1 MRQGRGSFW
10 GWENYWKPQAHDT
23 AGLERLNYKS
33 WSAGSVPEMG

>member
-10 GWENYWKPQAHDT
+10 GWENYWKPQAHE